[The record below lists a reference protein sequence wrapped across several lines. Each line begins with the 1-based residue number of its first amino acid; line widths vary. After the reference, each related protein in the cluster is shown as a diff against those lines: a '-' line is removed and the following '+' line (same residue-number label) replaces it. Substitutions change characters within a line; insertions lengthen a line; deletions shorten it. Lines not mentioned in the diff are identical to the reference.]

1 MEEEVKKDPIETNYL
16 EAFTELKKNT
26 VSKEAYDKALDEN
39 KKLIK
44 SLSEFSPQTD
54 EEPKVIPVDK
64 DQLKEN
70 LFTKEMTNL
79 DFIDQSLKLRKAII
93 DEGGKDPFVPQ
104 GPHQNLSDEEA
115 RAQRVAEGLQALV
128 DETRELGEGSAY
140 FTDRLQSRM
149 KDTGPRKFAK

>member
-44 SLSEFSPQTD
+44 SLSEFSPQLD
-54 EEPKVIPVDK
+54 EEPKAVPVDK

-70 LFTKEMTNL
+70 IFTKEMTNL
-79 DFIDQSLKLRKAII
+79 DFIEQSLKLRKAII
-93 DEGGKDPFVPQ
+93 ADGGKDPFVPQ
-104 GPHQNLSDEEA
+104 GPH
-115 RAQRVAEGLQALV
+115 
-128 DETRELGEGSAY
+128 
-140 FTDRLQSRM
+140 
-149 KDTGPRKFAK
+149 